1 MDQLKKKLRIIHTE
15 ASPGWGGQEI
25 RIMEEM
31 RWFRRQGHDL
41 MLVAPPHSVLIEK
54 ATEEGFET
62 ANLLFTKNKI
72 PGDLLRLF
80 GIIGKFQPD
89 VVATHSSVDSWAGLI
104 AAKLRRVKCRVRYR
118 HVSTPVKDY
127 FLNRWQY
134 RSLCHLVLTT
144 GECIR
149 QPLLKK
155 FSLPPDKVISAPTA
169 VRSPDQI
176 LSKLDARKNLQAELG
191 LDSDTRFIG
200 QVSVLRSWKGH
211 TVLVEAFSEIADSFP
226 NLHLVL
232 VGEGPPMERVLKEL
246 ISQNQY
252 RHRIH
257 LVGYK
262 PDPWPYFRAFG
273 VAALASLSHEGIPQ
287 SLLQAMY
294 AEIPVVGT
302 EVGGIPEIV
311 RDGETGL
318 LAKPGDADSL
328 AKAIRRL
335 LVDPDLQLT
344 LGKCAGDF
352 VRKDFQWDALGAKI
366 EGLFRRELTSP

>member
-1 MDQLKKKLRIIHTE
+1 
-15 ASPGWGGQEI
+15 
-25 RIMEEM
+25 MEEM
-31 RWFRRQGHDL
+31 RWFRSKGHQL
-41 MLVAPPHSVLIEK
+41 TLVAPAHSVLVEK
-54 ATEEGFET
+54 ASEEGFET

-80 GIIGKFQPD
+80 RIIGKFKPD

-155 FSLPPDKVISAPTA
+155 FSLHPDKVISAPTA
-169 VRSPDQI
+169 VRPPDQM
-176 LSKLDARKNLQAELG
+176 LSKLDARKNLQTELG
-191 LDSDTRFIG
+191 LDAEARFIG

-232 VGEGPPMERVLKEL
+232 VGEGPPVERVLKEL

-252 RHRIH
+252 LHRIH

-262 PDPWPYFRAFG
+262 PDPWPYFRAFEA
-273 VAALASLSHEGIPQ
+273 AALASLSNEGIPQ

-294 AEIPVVGT
+294 ADIPVVGT

-311 RDGETGL
+311 VDGKTGL
-318 LAKPGDADSL
+318 LAKPGDAASL
-328 AKAIRRL
+328 AKALARIL
-335 LVDPDLQLT
+335 DDADLQESLVQS
-344 LGKCAGDF
+344 AGDL
-352 VRKDFQWDALGAKI
+352 VRKNFQWDALGTKI
-366 EGLFRRELTSP
+366 EDLFRRELTGP

>member
-1 MDQLKKKLRIIHTE
+1 
-15 ASPGWGGQEI
+15 
-25 RIMEEM
+25 MEEM
-31 RWFRRQGHDL
+31 RWFRRRGHDL
-41 MLVAPPHSVLIEK
+41 MLVAPSHSVLIEK

-72 PGDLLRLF
+72 PYDMLRLF
-80 GIIGKFQPD
+80 GIIGKFNPD

-104 AAKLRRVKCRVRYR
+104 AAKLRAVKCRVRYR

-149 QPLLKK
+149 QPLLQN
-155 FSLPPDKVISAPTA
+155 FSLNPDKVIATPTA
-169 VRSPDQI
+169 VRPPEQMI
-176 LSKLDARKNLQAELG
+176 SKEEAVRQLQAELG
-191 LDSDTRFIG
+191 LSSDARFIG

-211 TVLVEAFSEIADSFP
+211 TVLVEAFSRIVESFP

-232 VGEGPPMERVLKEL
+232 VGEGPPVERVLNEL
-246 ISQNQY
+246 LKQSQH
-252 RHRIH
+252 RHRVH

-262 PDPWPYFRAFG
+262 PNPWPYFRAFE
-273 VAALASLSHEGIPQ
+273 VAALASLSNEGIPQ

-302 EVGGIPEIV
+302 DVGGIPEIV

-318 LAKPGDADSL
+318 LAKPGDAASL
-328 AKAIRRL
+328 ADALSRMLNDI
-335 LVDPDLQLT
+335 DLQARVVKLAT
-344 LGKCAGDF
+344 DQ
-352 VRKDFQWDALGAKI
+352 VRKNFQWDALGIKI
-366 EGLFRRELTSP
+366 EDLFLK

>member
-1 MDQLKKKLRIIHTE
+1 
-15 ASPGWGGQEI
+15 
-25 RIMEEM
+25 
-31 RWFRRQGHDL
+31 L
-41 MLVAPPHSVLIEK
+41 MLVAPSHSVLIEK

-72 PGDLLRLF
+72 PYDMLRLF
-80 GIIGKFQPD
+80 GIIRKFKPD

-104 AAKLRRVKCRVRYR
+104 AAKLRAVTCRVRYR

-149 QPLLKK
+149 QPLLQN
-155 FSLPPDKVISAPTA
+155 FSLNPDKVITTPTA
-169 VRSPDQI
+169 VCPPEQMI
-176 LSKLDARKNLQAELG
+176 SKEDAVRQLQAELG
-191 LDSDTRFIG
+191 LSADARFIG

-211 TVLVEAFSEIADSFP
+211 MVLVEAFSRIVDSFP
-226 NLHLVL
+226 HLHLVL
-232 VGEGPPMERVLKEL
+232 VGAGPPMERVLKEL
-246 ISQNQY
+246 LSQNQHG
-252 RHRIH
+252 HRVH
-257 LVGYK
+257 LVGHK
-262 PDPWPYFRAFG
+262 PDPWPCFRALE

-352 VRKDFQWDALGAKI
+352 VRKDFQWDALGTKI
-366 EGLFRRELTSP
+366 EGLFRRELTGP